1 MLVVEFVGPPG
12 AGKSTVAPLLE
23 AALAARG
30 WRTGNRFGLGQLAS
44 PRVVRY
50 GRLARFYLGHPAEV
64 HAVVRLSSAARS
76 PTPVRLLQGV
86 KYVSVWSYRLAGARR
101 QGYDALILDQAVV
114 QSAWSLMMRGSWNEE
129 TVYDAVART
138 ILSAGGRYLLV
149 YFDVAA
155 DVAVKRIA
163 QRPTMESRFD
173 HLNPAENAR
182 QLPAETARLNTLF
195 ARVVE
200 LTGANHCRVDA
211 NEAPASVSA
220 KIEAFIDALT
230 PRSRIPAVRVR

>member
-1 MLVVEFVGPPG
+1 
-12 AGKSTVAPLLE
+12 VAPLLE

-64 HAVVRLSSAARS
+64 HAVVRLSAAARS

-86 KYVSVWSYRLAGARR
+86 KYVSVWSYRLAAARR
-101 QGYDALILDQAVV
+101 QGYDALVLDQAVV
-114 QSAWSLMMRGSWNEE
+114 QSAWSLMMRGSWKEE

-138 ILSAGGRYLLV
+138 ILGAGGRYLLV
-149 YFDVAA
+149 YFDVAS
-155 DVAVKRIA
+155 DVAVKRIT

-173 HLNPAENAR
+173 YLDSGETAR
-182 QLPAETARLNTLF
+182 QLPAQTARLEKLF
-195 ARVVE
+195 ARVVK
-200 LTGANHCRVDA
+200 LTGVAHHRVDA
-211 NEAPASVSA
+211 NQPPASVSSE
-220 KIEAFIDALT
+220 IETLIDTLA
-230 PRSRIPAVRVR
+230 PDHRAQAVPPDER

>member
-1 MLVVEFVGPPG
+1 
-12 AGKSTVAPLLE
+12 VAPLLE

-30 WRTGNRFGLGQLAS
+30 WLTGNRFGLGQLAS
-44 PRVVRY
+44 NRVVRY
-50 GRLARFYLGHPAEV
+50 GRLARFYLGHPSEV
-64 HAVVRLSSAARS
+64 RAVVRLGSAARA
-76 PTPVRLLQGV
+76 PTPLRLLQGV
-86 KYVSVWSYRLAGARR
+86 KYVSVWSYWLAMARA
-101 QGYDALILDQAVV
+101 QDYDVLVLDQGVV
-114 QSAWSLMMRGSWNEE
+114 QSAWSLMMRGSWCEE
-129 TVYDAVART
+129 TVCAALART
-138 ILSAGGRYLLV
+138 ILGAGVHYLLV
-149 YFDVAA
+149 YFEVAPEI
-155 DVAVKRIA
+155 AVQRIA

-220 KIEAFIDALT
+220 KIEAFIDALI
-230 PRSRIPAVRVR
+230 PRSRIAAVRVR